1 MNKKLIIIIIL
12 ATAILLMQI
21 ILKSDGQELIYTS
34 QTSRMTNIQ
43 ERLVSSRGAGTTL
56 AVSNGVNDFPTPMDK
71 LKEEFI
77 WSSTRQDSGI
87 NTIKSVITYW
97 AQKTAYI
104 KCNMGDYYSTGS
116 GTVLK
121 DQDNGNIIVVSNNH
135 VMMLNTEYSAPGGCI
150 VGLPGNDFEP
160 NKTGN
165 SFYQTGIDLASAIIP
180 NPDDNMLAVTKKA
193 GVRVCDNGAEFGDIV
208 VILGY
213 PSIGAQ
219 DGLTV
224 TGGMVSGYDD
234 GHFITDAKVEQGNS
248 GGVAV
253 LVKDNCFLG
262 IPTFVKYGEL
272 ESLARIMDVRRIS
285 R

>member
-1 MNKKLIIIIIL
+1 MTKKLIIIIIL
-12 ATAILLMQI
+12 AVAILLMQI
-21 ILKSDGQELIYTS
+21 ILKSGGQELIYTS
-34 QTSRMTNIQ
+34 Q
-43 ERLVSSRGAGTTL
+43 ERLASYNGNE
-56 AVSNGVNDFPTPMDK
+56 AVLTANGGVNSFPTPMDK

-77 WSSTRQDSGI
+77 WSATRQDSGI
-87 NTIKSVITYW
+87 NTIKSVIVYW

-104 KCNMGDYYSTGS
+104 KCDMGDYYSTGS

-135 VMMLNTEYSAPGGCI
+135 VMMLNTEYSAPGGCV

-160 NKTGN
+160 NETSL
-165 SFYQTGIDLASAIIP
+165 SFFDSTGIDLASAIIP

-193 GVRVCDNGAEFGDIV
+193 GVRVCDNGAEFGDLV

-213 PSIGAQ
+213 PSIGAE

-224 TGGMVSGYDD
+224 TGGMISGYDN

-253 LVKDNCFLG
+253 LVKNNCFLG

>member
-1 MNKKLIIIIIL
+1 MTKKLIIIIIL
-12 ATAILLMQI
+12 AVAILLMQI
-21 ILKSDGQELIYTS
+21 ILKSGGQELIYTS
-34 QTSRMTNIQ
+34 QD
-43 ERLVSSRGAGTTL
+43 RLVSSSGPIL
-56 AVSNGVNDFPTPMDK
+56 AVSNGANDFPTPMDK

-77 WSSTRQDSGI
+77 WSATRQDSGI
-87 NTIKSVITYW
+87 NTIKSVIVYW

-104 KCNMGDYYSTGS
+104 KCDMGDYYSTGS

-135 VMMLNTEYSAPGGCI
+135 VMMLNTEYSAPGGCV

-160 NKTGN
+160 NETSL
-165 SFYQTGIDLASAIIP
+165 SFFDSTGIDLASAIIP

-193 GVRVCDNGAEFGDIV
+193 GVRVCDSGAEFGDLV

-213 PSIGAQ
+213 PGIGAK

-224 TGGMVSGYDD
+224 TGGMISGYDN

>member
-1 MNKKLIIIIIL
+1 MTKKLIIIIIL
-12 ATAILLMQI
+12 AVAILLMQI
-21 ILKSDGQELIYTS
+21 ILRSGGQDLIYTS
-34 QTSRMTNIQ
+34 Q
-43 ERLVSSRGAGTTL
+43 ERLVSSRGAGPTL

-104 KCNMGDYYSTGS
+104 KCDMGDYYSTGS

-135 VMMLNTEYSAPGGCI
+135 VMMLNNEYSAPGGCV

-160 NKTGN
+160 NKTGL
-165 SFYQTGIDLASAIIP
+165 SFFDSNGIDLASAIIP

-193 GVRVCDNGAEFGDIV
+193 GVRVCDNGAEFGDLV

-213 PSIGAQ
+213 PSIGAE

-224 TGGMVSGYDD
+224 TGGMISGYDD

-253 LVKDNCFLG
+253 LVKNNCFLG